1 MNFMV
6 LHWIM
11 KSIES
16 DLNPRLVSL
25 FKTEHRISGA
35 GFRGARSAG
44 FKYNYRRRIAIS
56 KIISK
61 YFYLFWRFCDT
72 LMTEL
77 AVRILV
83 LRNLA
88 LPAIFSYV

>member
-44 FKYNYRRRIAIS
+44 FKYNYSNIEGLLNESR
-56 KIISK
+56 
-61 YFYLFWRFCDT
+61 CCCTD
-72 LMTEL
+72 
-77 AVRILV
+77 
-83 LRNLA
+83 
-88 LPAIFSYV
+88 

>member
-16 DLNPRLVSL
+16 DLNPGNSYLS
-25 FKTEHRISGA
+25 HQISGA

-44 FKYNYRRRIAIS
+44 
-56 KIISK
+56 
-61 YFYLFWRFCDT
+61 

-77 AVRILV
+77 AFRTLA
-83 LRNLA
+83 LWNLA
-88 LPAIFSYV
+88 LPAIFFTFEETGKC